1 MIRRLAQLL
10 TGTDARRYRLSLA
23 LLTLAAIT
31 EGLTLG
37 LTVPA
42 LRGLAAADARG
53 PVLTLAVAAAA
64 WVVLQAVAVHT
75 SRSCGYGLAVG
86 INSRI
91 GDHIA
96 ALPLGW
102 FTRDR
107 RGDVARLVT
116 ADAMQLMALPAHLLP
131 RVIASTVT
139 PLTLLVVILLVDH
152 RLALVALAF
161 WPVLLICAE
170 WGRRMVARSDT
181 ALAEA
186 QSDAASRVVEY
197 ARLQPTLRLAGRN
210 GAGKERVSTA
220 LATIAKRSKAMIG
233 LVLPGV
239 TVFTLMVQIMLT
251 ALLTLT
257 VWWVS
262 DPVDAAVLLMLSVRV
277 AEPLRSVAEL
287 SAALRM
293 AGGAMDRVDALLAT
307 EPLRWSP
314 APGDLPEPGAL
325 ELSGVHY
332 GYNDASMVLDDFD
345 LSVHPGQCVAI
356 VGASGSGKSTILR
369 LAARFMDADAGVVRL
384 GGTDVRELTAD
395 QIASQVSFV
404 FQDTP
409 LLAGTLRENIMVAR
423 PDATDD
429 ELTRVLDLAGVTPI
443 LKRLPEGLDT
453 VLGDVGGTLSGGERQ
468 RVAIA
473 RALIKQ
479 APVVLL
485 DEVTAALDT
494 EQQAIVMAGVTALTR
509 QATVIM
515 VAHRLAT
522 VRHADQIVVLGAG
535 QILEQGTHEELLASH
550 GVYQRLWAH
559 DMHSPLHSLMHNDSP
574 DPTERSRS

>member
-1 MIRRLAQLL
+1 MIRRLARLL
-10 TGTDARRYRLSLA
+10 TGADARRYRLSLA
-23 LLTLAAIT
+23 LLTLAAIA

-42 LRGLAAADARG
+42 IRGLAAADARG

-64 WVVLQAVAVHT
+64 WIVLQAVAVHT

-131 RVIASTVT
+131 RVIASTVM
-139 PLTLLVVILLVDH
+139 PLTLMVVLFLVDH
-152 RLALVALAF
+152 RVALVALAF
-161 WPVLLICAE
+161 WPVLLVCAE

-181 ALAEA
+181 ALAQA

-210 GAGKERVSTA
+210 DAGKERVSTA
-220 LATIAKRSKAMIG
+220 LATIAQQSRAMIG

-262 DPVDAAVLLMLSVRV
+262 DPVDAAVLLVLSVRV
-277 AEPLRSVAEL
+277 AEPLRAVAEL

-293 AGGAMDRVDALLAT
+293 AGGAMDRVDALLTT
-307 EPLRWSP
+307 EPLSFP
-314 APGDLPEPGAL
+314 PTPGELSEPGAL
-325 ELSGVHY
+325 ALSGVRY
-332 GYNDASMVLDDFD
+332 GYDAEVVLDGID
-345 LSVHPGQCVAI
+345 LAVRPGQSVAI

-369 LAARFMDADAGVVRL
+369 LAARFMDVDAGVVRL

-423 PDATDD
+423 PDATDA

-443 LKRLPEGLDT
+443 LERLPEGLDT

-494 EQQAIVMAGVTALTR
+494 EQQAVVMGGVTALTQ
-509 QATVIM
+509 QATVVM

-522 VRHADQIVVLGAG
+522 VRHADRIVVLGAG
-535 QILEQGTHEELLASH
+535 QILEQGTHEELLARH
-550 GVYQRLWAH
+550 GVYRRLWTH
-559 DMHSPLHSLMHNDSP
+559 DTP